1 MNTELSFQVYP
12 DYLHVTLSGPYPVER
27 EILETIREEAQRVS
41 RDHILVNGLELA
53 HPRTDLDRFLLGKN
67 IADVFAHRFK
77 IAALV
82 QTELITN
89 ATENTAVNR
98 GARLFVTD
106 DEELALRWL
115 VE

>member
-1 MNTELSFQVYP
+1 MSSVAPRRQRRMSSMNTELSFQ
-12 DYLHVTLSGPYPVER
+12 
-27 EILETIREEAQRVS
+27 
-41 RDHILVNGLELA
+41 ILVNGLELA
-53 HPRTDLDRFLLGKN
+53 HPRTELDRFWLGKN
-67 IADVFAHRFK
+67 IADVFEHRFK

-98 GARLFVTD
+98 VARFFVTD